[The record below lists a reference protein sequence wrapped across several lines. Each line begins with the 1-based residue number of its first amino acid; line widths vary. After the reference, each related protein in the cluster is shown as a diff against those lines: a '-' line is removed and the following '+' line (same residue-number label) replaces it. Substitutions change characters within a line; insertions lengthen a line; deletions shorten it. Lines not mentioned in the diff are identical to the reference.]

1 MNQNCHLQ
9 GLKNMWEIR
18 EEGKLWVLDKEK
30 KKLDEIQS
38 FDKQK

>member
-1 MNQNCHLQ
+1 
-9 GLKNMWEIR
+9 MWEIR